1 MKGDKIMCY
10 QKEVLEKIRKKGK
23 VNGYD
28 VELAEA
34 QAKDY
39 MRMKKR
45 IVKIEDD
52 VNTIKTDIAVVN
64 SKIDTVLQR
73 LDGPVE
79 QERKDGIFWSEIR
92 SIAKTRSG
100 KFFLALSVLVIG
112 LAGERTLEF
121 ITVAIKHLF

>member
-39 MRMKKR
+39 VRMKKR
-45 IVKIEDD
+45 IVKIESD
-52 VNTIKTDIAVVN
+52 VNTIKTDLAVVN
-64 SKIDTVLQR
+64 GKIDTVLQR
-73 LDGPVE
+73 LDGPAE
-79 QERKDGIFWSEIR
+79 QERKDGIMWTEIKSGLRSWKFWCF
-92 SIAKTRSG
+92 AV
-100 KFFLALSVLVIG
+100 FLLMCVA
-112 LAGERTLEF
+112 LAGEKVLE
-121 ITVAIKHLF
+121 IMHWLPTGA